1 MVTPT
6 DGPAIVSSPVCRSAS
21 SWPPVSVIVFGV
33 LNTVLSKA
41 IVSAPGLELAGAIAS
56 RRSVWPVTGVVGGA
70 VDDER
75 RQQAAVLQRLQQR
88 PPPAPGLA
96 AAGLGTATEEP
107 PGSAIAGEATW
118 RGSPCPSGRLDP
130 RSKPGARVLGPA
142 KHDVDSGGSGR
153 HGWNPPDGPAIP
165 STGHRTRAPIRGGHL
180 VQRRVRQDKRIGDQR
195 AAGR

>member
-1 MVTPT
+1 MST
-6 DGPAIVSSPVCRSAS
+6 AAYC
-21 SWPPVSVIVFGV
+21 PPVPPTAAASG
-33 LNTVLSKA
+33 TR
-41 IVSAPGLELAGAIAS
+41 AG
-56 RRSVWPVTGVVGGA
+56 GGA
-70 VDDER
+70 
-75 RQQAAVLQRLQQR
+75 
-88 PPPAPGLA
+88 
-96 AAGLGTATEEP
+96 LGTATEEP

-180 VQRRVRQDKRIGDQR
+180 
-195 AAGR
+195 